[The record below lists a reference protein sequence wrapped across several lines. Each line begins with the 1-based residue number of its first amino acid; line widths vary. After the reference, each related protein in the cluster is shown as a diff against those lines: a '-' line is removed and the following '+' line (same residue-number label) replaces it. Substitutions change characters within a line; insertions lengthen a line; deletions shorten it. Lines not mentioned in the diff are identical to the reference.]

1 MTQGPAKLII
11 QTLTGEQGNPQ
22 ILPQIEGYNLSFV
35 FRDKDFENASHQD
48 ASLIYLYNP
57 QDTPKEN
64 VWTGI
69 EVAQTRSSLH
79 RWEVCE
85 IIWPV
90 SHGYEPNVV
99 QLDLRDV
106 QMLENPPILARYFA
120 FQYKSSNQTQ
130 VVLYWFET
138 SALMINDTL
147 EQKQVKISLISYP
160 RSPQEIEQTENNL
173 MNFATAIAGHWQ
185 PTKTWT
191 QIALIIS
198 KNGLA
203 LSITSATLT
212 ACMILLSAL
221 DVVKRRKTITRTYTK
236 LPDEDR
242 QIVDS
247 VRKTEKKS
255 IATTQKIAATYST
268 TPTDLKTLNE
278 RLNRAEEAGLIRHQ
292 IISKCDEPMQTW
304 KSNIKTP
311 KQTKRDQGDKAAT

>member
-1 MTQGPAKLII
+1 VTQGPAKLII

-22 ILPQIEGYNLSFV
+22 ILPQNEGYNLSFI
-35 FRDKDFENASHQD
+35 FRDKDFENASNQD

-57 QDTPKEN
+57 QNTTKEN

-90 SHGYEPNVV
+90 SHGREPNVV
-99 QLDLRDV
+99 QLDLRDI
-106 QMLENPPILARYFA
+106 QILENPPILARCFA

-138 SALMINDTL
+138 STLMINDTL

-160 RSPQEIEQTENNL
+160 NSPQEITQIENNL

-203 LSITSATLT
+203 LSTISATLT
-212 ACMILLSAL
+212 ACMIMLTAL
-221 DVVKRRKTITRTYTK
+221 DAVRRRKTITRTYAK
-236 LPDEDR
+236 LPDEDH
-242 QIVDS
+242 QIVDA
-247 VRKTEKKS
+247 VQKTEKKS
-255 IATTQKIAATYST
+255 MATMQNIAVTYST
-268 TPTDLKTLNE
+268 TPLDLKTLNG
-278 RLNRAEEAGLIRHQ
+278 RLNRAEEAGLIRRQ
-292 IISKCDEPMQTW
+292 IINKCDEPMQTW
-304 KSNIKTP
+304 KSNITKP
-311 KQTKRDQGDKAAT
+311 KQTRRDQGDKTAT